1 MANLKL
7 PPQVDE
13 ENLKASLRAMN
24 EYLFYLREQMQYEL
38 DLIKNKKEEVSDG
51 KK

>member
-1 MANLKL
+1 MADLKM

-13 ENLKASLRAMN
+13 DNLKGSIRAMSD
-24 EYLFYLREQMQYEL
+24 YLFYLREQMQYEL

-51 KK
+51 R